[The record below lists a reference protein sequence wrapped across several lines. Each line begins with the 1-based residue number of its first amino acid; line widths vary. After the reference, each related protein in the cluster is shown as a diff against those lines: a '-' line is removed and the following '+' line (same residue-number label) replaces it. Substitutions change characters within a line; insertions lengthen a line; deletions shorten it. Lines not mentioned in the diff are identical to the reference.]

1 MSLTVLWGS
10 LVVVI
15 VYVDPLLLKDF
26 FIPNSY
32 SPFFVLLE
40 IVIWYTL
47 ALIFKS
53 PLKSLLVSSTIV
65 LGIGLTVARLMHAGL
80 IIVLLLTLCIESWYI
95 YRSHEKIKQSNE
107 SKDREPGV

>member
-15 VYVDPLLLKDF
+15 IYVDPLLLKDF

-32 SPFFVLLE
+32 SPFFLLLE

-47 ALIFKS
+47 ALLIKS
-53 PLKSLLVSSTIV
+53 PLKSLLMSSTIV
-65 LGIGLTVARLMHAGL
+65 LGIGLTVAGLMHAGL
-80 IIVLLLTLCIESWYI
+80 IIVLLLTLVCESWYI
-95 YRSHEKIKQSNE
+95 YHSHEKNNSDNQQKN
-107 SKDREPGV
+107 